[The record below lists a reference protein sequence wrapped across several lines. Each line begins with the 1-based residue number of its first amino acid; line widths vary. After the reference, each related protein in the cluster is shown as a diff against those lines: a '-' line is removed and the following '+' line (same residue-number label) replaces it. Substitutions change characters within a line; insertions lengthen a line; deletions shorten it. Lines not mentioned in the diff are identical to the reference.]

1 MKTYYWVVNLCLI
14 FLAFGITQA
23 EDAFETL
30 NQEYEAQKKA
40 MHQQWEAERLN
51 REQKWDA
58 AKREQEEKWAQL
70 KAEVERK
77 WQEFVHSTRKDWVA
91 YDSDK
96 EARSKVDFKQGKVVF
111 EVIVPEDDP
120 DAIEKV
126 KAKINKQAD
135 EVFRKK
141 DIADKEILE
150 NQVLTRKGEK
160 VTPANLE
167 DFIKKE
173 VLPEIAPAPQS
184 FESKDGITRCKYKV
198 EIDMIPNHLRV
209 RAGKYLPEV
218 NNNAI
223 RFNIKPELVLA
234 VIHTESYF
242 NPLALSSS
250 NAVGMMQIIPR
261 FAGREAYKAVY
272 GVDQVLTHEYL
283 YNPRNNIELGSAYL
297 SLLMD
302 TYFRDIQGDVKN
314 RYISI
319 CGYNWGPTAMRKN
332 IVNRYPI
339 SQMSDDQ
346 VYSLLRQ
353 KTPQETRDY
362 IKRVTERM
370 PLYGSF

>member
-1 MKTYYWVVNLCLI
+1 MKTYYWMVNLCLI

-23 EDAFETL
+23 EDASETL

-40 MHQQWEAERLN
+40 MYQQYEVERLN
-51 REQKWDA
+51 MEQKWA
-58 AKREQEEKWAQL
+58 AVKTEQEEKWAQL

-77 WQEFVHSTRKDWVA
+77 WQTFVHSTRKDWVA
-91 YDSDK
+91 YDPDK
-96 EARSKVDFKQGKVVF
+96 DTRSKVDFKQGKVVF

-126 KAKINKQAD
+126 KTKIKKQAD
-135 EVFRKK
+135 EVFRQK

-150 NQVLTRKGEK
+150 NQVLTREGEK

-173 VLPEIAPAPQS
+173 VLSEITPAPQS
-184 FESKDGITRCKYKV
+184 FESKDGITRRRYKV

-209 RAGKYLPEV
+209 RAGKYLPEI
-218 NNNAI
+218 NSNAI

-261 FAGREAYKAVY
+261 FAGREAYKKVY

-297 SLLMD
+297 SLLMY
-302 TYFRDIQGDVKN
+302 THFRDIQGDIKN

-339 SQMSDDQ
+339 SKMSDEQ

-353 KTPQETRDY
+353 KTPKETRNY
-362 IKRVTERM
+362 IKRVIERM